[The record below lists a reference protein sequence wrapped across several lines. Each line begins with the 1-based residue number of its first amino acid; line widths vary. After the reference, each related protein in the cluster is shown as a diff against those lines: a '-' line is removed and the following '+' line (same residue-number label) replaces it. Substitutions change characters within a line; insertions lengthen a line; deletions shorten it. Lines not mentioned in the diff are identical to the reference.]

1 VTEAAAYT
9 SSPFV
14 GSIEPITASDDEIRA
29 ALEDAE
35 VPPLL
40 PALAYLTGDMGL
52 LLDHLRPNALMIGS
66 ACRRAG
72 FPKNNSPKRANS
84 RS

>member
-1 VTEAAAYT
+1 MTEAAAYT

-40 PALAYLTGDMGL
+40 PALAVSAATAIASPPL
-52 LLDHLRPNALMIGS
+52 LFLARQQLNQVVQ
-66 ACRRAG
+66 
-72 FPKNNSPKRANS
+72 
-84 RS
+84 